1 MLSFIRPRRVSR
13 LHAFAAVGAITVA
26 GLATA
31 QLTQG
36 AATPVEQSAFVPITP
51 CRLLDTRPDPDRIGT
66 LGTFNAGETQVATVR
81 GINGECNIPFSATG
95 VAMNVTALN
104 GTQPSFLTMWPS
116 DATQPR
122 TSNLNWLPGQ
132 SPTPNKVDIGLSA
145 IGEMSMFNLN
155 GQVDVIVDVVGYY
168 APIASATGT
177 VQAVQI
183 AQAQITMALNSN
195 GGGTNGNAVAQCP
208 SGFVA
213 IAGGVEGPA
222 QVPLNT
228 RSSRPEP
235 LGNNPTGWFGDMR
248 SSAEN
253 TVGQIA
259 TVYAVCIQLSTPTP

>member
-1 MLSFIRPRRVSR
+1 MLSFIRPRRVNR

-26 GLATA
+26 GLAGA

-51 CRLLDTRPDPDRIGT
+51 CRLLDTRPDPDRVGT
-66 LGTFNAGETQVATVR
+66 LATFSAGQTQVADVR
-81 GINGECNIPFSATG
+81 GINGECNIPVSATG
-95 VAMNVTALN
+95 VAANVTALN
-104 GTQPSFLTMWPS
+104 GSAPSFLQLWPAG
-116 DATQPR
+116 ATQPR
-122 TSNLNWLPGQ
+122 SSNLNWLPGQ
-132 SPTPNKVDIGLSA
+132 APTPNKVDIGLSA
-145 IGEMSMFNLN
+145 QGQMSIFNLN
-155 GQVDVIVDVVGYY
+155 GTVDVIVDVVGYY
-168 APIASATGT
+168 SPIASATGT

-208 SGFVA
+208 TDFVA

-228 RSSRPEP
+228 RTSRPEP

-248 SSAEN
+248 SSSES
-253 TVGQIA
+253 TVGQVA
-259 TVYAVCIQLSTPTP
+259 TVYAVCIRLSTS